1 MATAAPATMSETP
14 PPKTGAGRLLSLDV
28 FRGAT
33 ILAMILVNNP
43 GEWGERS
50 QYWPLD
56 HAAWHGWTPTDLIFP
71 FFLFIVGT
79 SLAYSLRKYRNG
91 PQADASVY
99 WRIIRR
105 TATLIFLGWMPTL
118 LLKSIA
124 ATHGAAFEIGNL
136 RIFGVLVRI
145 AIVYFFTSLIVLNIP
160 VRGQVVLGVVLLLGY
175 WATLAFLPDRHD
187 YWKNL
192 SNDHNFT
199 VVVDRALIGDKH
211 MYHGD
216 PPTEPE
222 GFLSTFPAIVSALM
236 GYWTGLF
243 IQRRGVNYRTVLL
256 LAMYGLTLALLGQV
270 WHHAFPINKKL
281 WTSSFVLLTGGLAMA
296 VLAACLTIFD
306 IRGWRKLAR
315 PFEIVGVNAIFVFV
329 CSGLLAIALSR
340 NHFSPPPIDVKVMQS
355 LVDAKE
361 SQSRSRIQQN
371 MVNSKFTEEET
382 NAALDRLTQNG
393 YLRDK
398 KESGVDFYTP
408 RMKTPPT
415 GVTYHGWLYRT
426 LFTSRIDDPKL
437 ASLGM
442 ALLTVAFWWFVCWL
456 MSLFGLA
463 IRV

>member
-1 MATAAPATMSETP
+1 MNSELAPPTRTPGTA
-14 PPKTGAGRLLSLDV
+14 RLLSLDV

-43 GEWGERS
+43 GEWGEKS

-79 SLAYSLRKYRNG
+79 SISYSFRKYRHG
-91 PQADASVY
+91 TQIDAAVY

-105 TATLIFLGWMPTL
+105 TLALIFLGWMPTL

-124 ATHGAAFEIGNL
+124 YFHEGTPFDLSNL

-145 AIVYFFTSLIVLNIP
+145 AIVYFIAALIVLNIP
-160 VRGQVVLGVVLLLGY
+160 LRVQVALAGIILLGY
-175 WATLAFLPDRHD
+175 WATLAFLPDPHD

-192 SNDHNFT
+192 SNEHNLT
-199 VVVDRALIGDKH
+199 VVVDRALVGDKH

-222 GFLSTFPAIVSALM
+222 GFLSTFPAVVTALM

-243 IQRRGVNYRTVLL
+243 IQRRGISYRTVAF
-256 LAMYGLTLALLGQV
+256 LAACGLAFAILGQS
-270 WHHAFPINKKL
+270 WHYLFPINKKL
-281 WTSSFVLLTGGLAMA
+281 WTSSFVLLTGGLAMI
-296 VLAACLTIFD
+296 VLAACLVIFD
-306 IRGWRKLAR
+306 IRGWRHLAR
-315 PFEIVGVNAIFVFV
+315 PFEIVGINAIFVFV

-340 NHFSPPPIDVKVMQS
+340 SHVSWPPVDLKIMQS
-355 LVDAKE
+355 LWDAKE

-371 MVNSKFTEEET
+371 MVNSKFSEEET
-382 NAALDRLTQNG
+382 NAALNRLTQRG
-393 YLRDK
+393 WLGDK
-398 KESGVDFYTP
+398 KESGVDFSTP
-408 RMKTPPT
+408 QIKPSQTK
-415 GVTYHGWLYRT
+415 VTYHGWIYRT
-426 LFTSRIDDPKL
+426 LFTSQIDNPKL

-456 MSLFGLA
+456 MALFGLA